1 MCPAADMSDCAVTAR
16 PLALIGDEEGLE
28 LRDLL
33 AVQEEAAR
41 ALAGLSWDSVQNFK
55 GAQSH
60 RMSIEVRDT
69 HGPVMQVRFVFDI
82 TRRQ

>member
-1 MCPAADMSDCAVTAR
+1 MAIYYYFDLRDGDEIVP
-16 PLALIGDEEGLE
+16 DEEGVE

-82 TRRQ
+82 TRWQ

>member
-1 MCPAADMSDCAVTAR
+1 MALYYFDLRDGDVTVS
-16 PLALIGDEEGLE
+16 DEEGLE

-55 GAQSH
+55 DAQSH
-60 RMSIEVRDT
+60 RMAIEVRDIL
-69 HGPVMQVRFVFDI
+69 GPVMQVKFSFEISRK
-82 TRRQ
+82 Q